1 MPEDLLKVVIVD
13 DEHLVRN
20 LLKNCI
26 DWKEIG
32 YEIAGEAS
40 HAQEAL
46 ELVEKVSP
54 DVIFTDICMP
64 YIDGIEFARIVTE
77 KYPLLKI
84 VILTGYEEFEYAKR
98 SIKIGISDFLLKPV
112 NDDEIRKV
120 ALNIRKKIESEKNHQ
135 AENDRLR
142 EHLEENMPYLM
153 EKLLNELVQYNLEN
167 EDLRRRLDYFRM
179 KINPG
184 WIQVAIIEVFYPE
197 TGTEIGEEEK
207 LLLRMQSVQMIRR
220 YFKEDTQI
228 HIFCDNSQRIVIL
241 NSDSEIELIDCLEE
255 LKALFINSLK
265 CYVCMGVGNLYHAL
279 DKARLSY
286 KEACNAL
293 DYKVITGKNQIIHY
307 CDINFQMADQYQIQ
321 NEQIES
327 LEFFLKAGME
337 AKAIELLDS
346 IFNENNLGQRA
357 DIDTLRA
364 IASNIVSVVLNVT
377 TKIGI
382 RISDVFI
389 NNTQPFDKV
398 FKLDTLP
405 DVKGYLKNLITS
417 AINTIGRIQNKK
429 VNQAVRQVVD
439 YLQENLS
446 NSELSLT
453 NTARVFY
460 MNASYLSR
468 IFKQETGQT
477 FIEYLTKE
485 RMEKAISLMKETD
498 LKAYQ
503 IAEKVGIVDPHYF
516 GICFK
521 KFTGMSVN
529 DFKRED
535 TDRMLRRKE
544 SCGCAD

>member
-1 MPEDLLKVVIVD
+1 MPEDLLKVIIVD
-13 DEHLVRN
+13 DEYLVRN
-20 LLKNCI
+20 LLRNCI

-77 KYPLLKI
+77 KYPLLKV

-120 ALNIRKKIESEKNHQ
+120 ALNIRKKIELEKNHQ
-135 AENDRLR
+135 VEYDKLR
-142 EHLEENMPYLM
+142 EQLEENMPYLRD
-153 EKLLNELVQYNLEN
+153 KLLNELIQSSQEN
-167 EDLRRRLDYFRM
+167 TDLGRRLDYFRL
-179 KINPG
+179 KINLEC
-184 WIQVAIIEVFYPE
+184 IQIAVIDVLYPE
-197 TGTEIGEEEK
+197 IGVEIGEEDK
-207 LLLRMQSVQMIRR
+207 LILRMQSMEMIRR
-220 YFKEDTQI
+220 YFSEDIRI
-228 HIFCDNSQRIVIL
+228 HIFFDNRQRIVIL
-241 NSDSEIELIDCLEE
+241 SSDSGIELTGCLEE
-255 LKALFINSLK
+255 IKSLFINSLK
-265 CYVCMGVGNLYHAL
+265 CYVCMGVGNLYHGL
-279 DKARLSY
+279 EKARISY

-293 DYKVITGKNQIIHY
+293 DYKVIAGKNQIIHY
-307 CDINFQMADQYQIQ
+307 CDINFQMADQYQLQ

-337 AKAIELLDS
+337 TKAIELLDS
-346 IFNENNLGQRA
+346 VFNENNLGQRA
-357 DIDTLRA
+357 SIDTLRA
-364 IASNIVSVVLNVT
+364 IASNIVSVILNVT

-382 RISDVFI
+382 HISDVFV
-389 NNTQPFDKV
+389 NSSQPFDRV
-398 FKLDTLP
+398 FRLDTLP
-405 DVKGYLKNLITS
+405 DVKNYLKYLIIT

-429 VNQAVRQVVD
+429 VNQTVRQVVD
-439 YLQENLS
+439 YLQENLP

-453 NTARVFY
+453 NTAKAFY

-485 RMEKAISLMKETD
+485 RMEKAISLLKETD

-503 IAEKVGIVDPHYF
+503 IADKVGVVDPHYF

-521 KFTGMSVN
+521 KYTGMSVN
-529 DFKRED
+529 DFKR
-535 TDRMLRRKE
+535 
-544 SCGCAD
+544 ADCQL